1 MYFLSPLDD
10 NRVRANKGRNVMS
23 YATVEYEVSEQ
34 IATVRLNRPEC
45 LNAMNRQLVDDVA
58 GSFRQANADDKAR
71 VILFCGA
78 GRAFCAGDD
87 RRAHQHFETEA
98 EAREFVDA
106 IQQATR
112 EILFGDKLVVGAIQ
126 GWAVGGG
133 FEWALNCDF
142 SLWASEARAFFPEV
156 NLNLLVTGGIT
167 SLLPAI
173 VGLNKAREMLLL
185 GEHYSAPSLRE
196 LGIAWRVV
204 EDDALLPE
212 ARALA
217 ARLAALP
224 MYSSRSIKRVLNRVA
239 AVSVETALQLE
250 TDATV
255 AGFLDPETTRLLQDF

>member
-1 MYFLSPLDD
+1 
-10 NRVRANKGRNVMS
+10 MS
-23 YATVEYEVSEQ
+23 HATVEYEVSDQ
-34 IATVRLNRPEC
+34 IATVRLNRPQC

-58 GSFRQANADDKAR
+58 GAFHRANADEKAR

-87 RRAHQHFETEA
+87 RRQHQHFEEEA
-98 EAREFVDA
+98 GAREFVDA
-106 IQQATR
+106 IQQASR
-112 EILFGDKLVVGAIQ
+112 EILFGEKLVVGAIQ

-142 SLWASEARAFFPEV
+142 SLWASGAKAFFPEV

-185 GEHYSAPSLRE
+185 GEHYDAHSLHD

-204 EDDALLPE
+204 DDDRLLAE

-217 ARLAALP
+217 TRLAALP
-224 MYSSRSIKRVLNRVA
+224 RHSSRSIKQVLNRVA
-239 AVSVETALQLE
+239 TVSIETALQLE
-250 TDATV
+250 TNATV
-255 AGFLDPETTRLLQDF
+255 TGFLDPETTRLLQEF